1 MKEPKKL
8 EINGKDSWEK
18 SLSAS
23 HLDDEG
29 KCHIM
34 VMSWGELSS
43 ISLNKTQVKRLV
55 KWLNRWIEFK
65 EDAFGR
71 KDDE

>member
-8 EINGKDSWEK
+8 EMDSGDSYMK
-18 SLSAS
+18 SISIS
-23 HLDDEG
+23 HLEDEK

-43 ISLNKTQVKRLV
+43 ISLNKTQAKRLV
-55 KWLNRWIEFK
+55 NWLNKWIKFK
-65 EDAFGR
+65 EQE
-71 KDDE
+71 K